1 MTCIISMEFLPLS
14 RRCSST
20 QNVPSYEER
29 GEMGVFAGYNK
40 MGLSCLLIFPYW
52 SHDNKKWSWSLII
65 FLYWPRLV
73 GQHSSI
79 LASLNLFAFLSTFSS
94 FHSIN
99 CKKRTISC
107 HRDLMLGQVI
117 YLRPAKET
125 RGRSVTFSEVC
136 IYKMKLLVAFN
147 SEI

>member
-1 MTCIISMEFLPLS
+1 MFLQAIIIWAYLACSFFLIGPMTTKSDL
-14 RRCSST
+14 
-20 QNVPSYEER
+20 
-29 GEMGVFAGYNK
+29 G
-40 MGLSCLLIFPYW
+40 
-52 SHDNKKWSWSLII
+52 H

-79 LASLNLFAFLSTFSS
+79 LASFNLFAFLSTFSS

-107 HRDLMLGQVI
+107 QRDLMLGQVI